1 MIRNVD
7 QYSIIVH
14 MGVSTRLRYLLYDIK
29 QEIEPNLTF
38 DELTSQI
45 SKLQEIIIE
54 HLEKVYDTTIYTNKE
69 MLSLITESI
78 EYKSKPIKDL
88 LKSDFDKEEYSKLID
103 NIRKDMSKYQ
113 YYLELITELKRLHDL
128 ASYLES
134 YEIVYDYF
142 KGEEMDYN
150 TGSNIPY
157 VLIVQLICKYLY
169 YRATKDINGNNY
181 YDNEYIDE
189 WIKDTM
195 IDLIN
200 DKEKHR
206 DVTGTIEITK
216 ELGIIDNKDYE
227 YLMGKYNEVKDIK
240 KEYSLLNIDT
250 GPMQ

>member
-88 LKSDFDKEEYSKLID
+88 LK
-103 NIRKDMSKYQ
+103 
-113 YYLELITELKRLHDL
+113 
-128 ASYLES
+128 
-134 YEIVYDYF
+134 
-142 KGEEMDYN
+142 
-150 TGSNIPY
+150 
-157 VLIVQLICKYLY
+157 
-169 YRATKDINGNNY
+169 AT
-181 YDNEYIDE
+181 
-189 WIKDTM
+189 
-195 IDLIN
+195 L
-200 DKEKHR
+200 
-206 DVTGTIEITK
+206 
-216 ELGIIDNKDYE
+216 
-227 YLMGKYNEVKDIK
+227 IK
-240 KEYSLLNIDT
+240 KNIVNL
-250 GPMQ
+250 

>member
-1 MIRNVD
+1 MIRTVD
-7 QYSIIVH
+7 QYSIILH
-14 MGVSTRLRYLLYDIK
+14 MNVSTRLRYILYDIK
-29 QEIEPNLTF
+29 QEMEPDLTF

-45 SKLQEIIIE
+45 SRLQNIIVE

-88 LKSDFDKEEYSKLID
+88 LKSDFDKEEYNKFLD
-103 NIRKDMSKYQ
+103 MLKQDMSKYQ

-169 YRATKDINGNNY
+169 YRMTKDINGKDY
-181 YDNEYIDE
+181 YDKEYIDE

-216 ELGIIDNKDYE
+216 ELNIINDKDYK
-227 YLMGKYNEVKDIK
+227 YLMEKYNEVKDIK
-240 KEYSLLNIDT
+240 KEHSLLNVDT
-250 GPMQ
+250 SQIQ

>member
-1 MIRNVD
+1 MIKMIRNVD

-103 NIRKDMSKYQ
+103 NIKKDMTRYQ

-128 ASYLES
+128 ASYLE
-134 YEIVYDYF
+134 Y
-142 KGEEMDYN
+142 
-150 TGSNIPY
+150 
-157 VLIVQLICKYLY
+157 
-169 YRATKDINGNNY
+169 
-181 YDNEYIDE
+181 DE

-195 IDLIN
+195 IDLVN

-216 ELGIIDNKDYE
+216 ELGIIDNKDYK

-240 KEYSLLNIDT
+240 KEHSLLNIPDT
-250 GPMQ
+250 PMQ

>member
-1 MIRNVD
+1 MIKDVSK
-7 QYSIIVH
+7 YSIMLH
-14 MGVSTRLRYLLYDIK
+14 MGISTRLRYLLYDIK

-38 DELTSQI
+38 DELTNQI
-45 SKLQEIIIE
+45 SKLQDTIIE
-54 HLEKVYDTTIYTNKE
+54 HLDKVYDTSIYTNKE

-78 EYKSKPIKDL
+78 KYKSKPIKDL

-103 NIRKDMSKYQ
+103 NIKKDMSKYQ

-142 KGEEMDYN
+142 KGEDMDYN
-150 TGSNIPY
+150 TGSNMPY
-157 VLIVQLICKYLY
+157 VLIVQLICKYLH
-169 YRATKDINGNNY
+169 YRATKDINGKNY
-181 YDNEYIDE
+181 YDNEYIDKWTE
-189 WIKDTM
+189 DTM

-216 ELGIIDNKDYE
+216 ELGIIDNKDYK

-240 KEYSLLNIDT
+240 KESLLNIPDT
-250 GPMQ
+250 PI

>member
-1 MIRNVD
+1 MIKDVS
-7 QYSIIVH
+7 QYSIIAH
-14 MGVSTRLRYLLYDIK
+14 MSVSTRLRYLLYDIK

-54 HLEKVYDTTIYTNKE
+54 HLDKVYDTTIYTNKE

-88 LKSDFDKEEYSKLID
+88 LKSDFDKDEYSKLLN
-103 NIRKDMSKYQ
+103 NIKNDMSRYQ
-113 YYLELITELKRLHDL
+113 YYIELIAELKRLHDL

-150 TGSNIPY
+150 TGNNIPY

-169 YRATKDINGNNY
+169 YRATKDINGKNY
-181 YDNEYIDE
+181 YDDEYIDRWTE
-189 WIKDTM
+189 DTM

-206 DVTGTIEITK
+206 DVAGTIEITK
-216 ELGIIDNKDYE
+216 ELDIIDDKDYK
-227 YLMGKYNEVKDIK
+227 YLMEKYNEVKDIK
-240 KEYSLLNIDT
+240 KESLLNIPDDT
-250 GPMQ
+250 PIQ

>member
-103 NIRKDMSKYQ
+103 NIKKDMSKYQ
-113 YYLELITELKRLHDL
+113 YYLELITELKRLDL
-128 ASYLES
+128 S
-134 YEIVYDYF
+134 VYDMFTSEAIYNLDLKLAKYIEF
-142 KGEEMDYN
+142 LDFLAKEYKLELTECIETAYN
-150 TGSNIPY
+150 TISKRTG
-157 VLIVQLICKYLY
+157 
-169 YRATKDINGNNY
+169 
-181 YDNEYIDE
+181 E
-189 WIKDTM
+189 M
-195 IDLIN
+195 IDGSFV
-200 DKEKHR
+200 KEK
-206 DVTGTIEITK
+206 
-216 ELGIIDNKDYE
+216 
-227 YLMGKYNEVKDIK
+227 
-240 KEYSLLNIDT
+240 
-250 GPMQ
+250 

>member
-1 MIRNVD
+1 MIRTVD
-7 QYSIIVH
+7 QYSIILH
-14 MGVSTRLRYLLYDIK
+14 MNVSTRLRYLLYDIK
-29 QEIEPNLTF
+29 QEMEPDLTF
-38 DELTSQI
+38 NELTSQI
-45 SKLQEIIIE
+45 SRLQNIIVE

-88 LKSDFDKEEYSKLID
+88 LKSDFDKEEYNKFLDIL
-103 NIRKDMSKYQ
+103 KQDMTKYQ

-169 YRATKDINGNNY
+169 YRMTKDINGKDY
-181 YDNEYIDE
+181 YDKEYIDE

-216 ELGIIDNKDYE
+216 ELNIINDKDYK
-227 YLMGKYNEVKDIK
+227 YLMRKYNEVKDIK
-240 KEYSLLNIDT
+240 KEYSLLNVDT
-250 GPMQ
+250 SQMQ

>member
-1 MIRNVD
+1 MIRTVD
-7 QYSIIVH
+7 QYSIILH
-14 MGVSTRLRYLLYDIK
+14 MNVSTRLRYLLYDIK
-29 QEIEPNLTF
+29 QEMEPDLTF

-45 SKLQEIIIE
+45 SRLQNIIVE

-88 LKSDFDKEEYSKLID
+88 LKSDFDKEEYNKFL
-103 NIRKDMSKYQ
+103 DMLKQDMTKYQ

-169 YRATKDINGNNY
+169 YKMTKDINGKDY
-181 YDNEYIDE
+181 YDKEYIDE

-216 ELGIIDNKDYE
+216 ELNIINDKDYK
-227 YLMGKYNEVKDIK
+227 YLMEKYNEVKDIK
-240 KEYSLLNIDT
+240 KEHSLLNVDT
-250 GPMQ
+250 SQMQ